1 MNCDLNGFI
10 CSVLISLLLLQDIK
24 KNLKKYSAQ
33 FDIKDRMTLS
43 KASKVSLFKIKQNEY
58 LQLNNVIK
66 GK

>member
-58 LQLNNVIK
+58 LQLNNML
-66 GK
+66 